1 MYTGRLVGPFL
12 YGEGKAEKINA
23 IAEERGYDLH
33 SCFAYSDSASDLPM
47 MQVVGNPVAVNP
59 DRALQSVAHHRGWP
73 IVEFN
78 AAGKRR
84 RRVAMSGGVGFV
96 AATGGYVVGRV
107 RTERQVRR
115 LLENTSGRWR
125 LRG

>member
-1 MYTGRLVGPFL
+1 
-12 YGEGKAEKINA
+12 
-23 IAEERGYDLH
+23 
-33 SCFAYSDSASDLPM
+33 
-47 MQVVGNPVAVNP
+47 
-59 DRALQSVAHHRGWP
+59 
-73 IVEFN
+73 
-78 AAGKRR
+78 
-84 RRVAMSGGVGFV
+84 MSGGVGFV